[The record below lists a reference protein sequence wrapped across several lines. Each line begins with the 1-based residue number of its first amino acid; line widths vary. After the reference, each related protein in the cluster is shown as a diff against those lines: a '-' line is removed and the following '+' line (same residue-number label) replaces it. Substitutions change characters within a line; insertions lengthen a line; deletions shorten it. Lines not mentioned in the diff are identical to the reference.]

1 MRAAGASLQTAI
13 NEFHVRLAL
22 GASRANRW
30 QHFQIRQRP
39 ADPRLLYQ
47 RNLERRLDPAK
58 QVHSRGTVYD
68 LGAHEQLLQ
77 LIQCYHRAWRC
88 VGFRALAR
96 QEPIL
101 PDDFTFLPN

>member
-1 MRAAGASLQTAI
+1 
-13 NEFHVRLAL
+13 
-22 GASRANRW
+22 
-30 QHFQIRQRP
+30 
-39 ADPRLLYQ
+39 
-47 RNLERRLDPAK
+47 
-58 QVHSRGTVYD
+58 
-68 LGAHEQLLQ
+68 LQ